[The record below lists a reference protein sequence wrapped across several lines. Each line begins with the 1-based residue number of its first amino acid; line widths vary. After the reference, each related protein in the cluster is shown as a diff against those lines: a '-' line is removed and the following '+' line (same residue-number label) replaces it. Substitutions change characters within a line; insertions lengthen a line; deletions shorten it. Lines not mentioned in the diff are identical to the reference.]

1 MRVFEGSEGPC
12 YFWPKT
18 AVQATLCS
26 THCCDVGTG
35 LVYAIWLDVSISCLP
50 RDALGSQHRST
61 DHHLIWGNELLVD
74 SSLHVQEIDAL
85 DIAPDLPC
93 FLWLQWGWIL
103 PLGWLQLCLS
113 FHPPV
118 MTWDM
123 KFQLFSDV
131 LLSSL
136 NQVVMLSKED
146 IFDSGCLM
154 FSMKIHWHVAYW
166 LVWWLSLWS
175 YCISST
181 LSAILLVEGW
191 PKCLESLSD
200 VGPHSMRTTQKSGC
214 HSFIIKC
221 LLKHF
226 IALWCIFFKLEA
238 KLDAHLLCSV
248 ILPHSRIAKC
258 HWML

>member
-154 FSMKIHWHVAYW
+154 FFHENSLACGLLTGMVII
-166 LVWWLSLWS
+166 LVV
-175 YCISST
+175 
-181 LSAILLVEGW
+181 LLHFFHIVSHFAGW
-191 PKCLESLSD
+191 RLAKMLG
-200 VGPHSMRTTQKSGC
+200 VFK
-214 HSFIIKC
+214 
-221 LLKHF
+221 
-226 IALWCIFFKLEA
+226 WCWA
-238 KLDAHLLCSV
+238 T
-248 ILPHSRIAKC
+248 
-258 HWML
+258 